1 MRRKNPTSTNLP
13 ILFLL
18 ILCLTLPSQLA
29 YACDNNNILSARYMG
44 HRWEWPNPL
53 VYELHLIYEVRNPR
67 SEPENYTIVIQMPS
81 QFLSNYSSLSVLGW
95 ILTRITPRDV
105 LSIAD
110 QYGRPYNF
118 SRLTTT
124 LILNATIPANSTLR
138 LDLRTDIFFSLLMG

>member
-1 MRRKNPTSTNLP
+1 MRRKTFTSTNLP

-18 ILCLTLPSQLA
+18 ILCLTLPSQLSYA
-29 YACDNNNILSARYMG
+29 YDNDNILTARYMG

-67 SEPENYTIVIQMPS
+67 LEPENYTIIIQMPS
-81 QFLSNYSSLSVLGW
+81 QFLSNHSPRS
-95 ILTRITPRDV
+95 ILRWLLMWITPRNV
-105 LSIAD
+105 ISIVD

-118 SRLTTT
+118 SRATSS

-138 LDLRTDIFFSLLMG
+138 LDLKTDIFFSLLMG